1 MRLRSEQVVLKP
13 GLSRNAE
20 QLIKMSQEEVPI
32 TVTDVEDAVSR
43 LRALLVAFDYL
54 GVLAFSPFVSAGT
67 PQVRGGSIEYLKLME
82 QKRNKTPG
90 LAFVVMSD
98 RLIRE
103 KVYELTTER
112 KTAFPSF
119 SFAMENVSN
128 NLEPLWAEGSAEC
141 LNCARSSVSSSHTES
156 RDKTAVPDINAEN
169 RELIIRNRQL
179 ENEIKNLR
187 TAGKQQRSKEGNLK
201 ERHTLSRREDRSRT
215 PVGRQSP
222 LRKQI
227 PAAEWRAIGAVKPQ
241 AGVSK
246 DCRFWNSSS
255 GCSDES
261 CRLKHACCLCVGDHR
276 YIDKHFKENH

>member
-1 MRLRSEQVVLKP
+1 MWRTLSP
-13 GLSRNAE
+13 GFR
-20 QLIKMSQEEVPI
+20 
-32 TVTDVEDAVSR
+32 
-43 LRALLVAFDYL
+43 LLVAFDYL

-103 KVYELTTER
+103 KVYELMTER

-119 SFAMENVSN
+119 SLALENVLN
-128 NLEPLWAEGSAEC
+128 NSEPLWAEARAEC
-141 LNCARSSVSSSHTES
+141 LNCSMSSVSSSHTES
-156 RDKTAVPDINAEN
+156 RDKTAAVPDINAEN
-169 RELIIRNRQL
+169 RKLIIRNRQL

-187 TAGKQQRSKEGNLK
+187 TAGMQQRSKKGNPK
-201 ERHTLSRREDRSRT
+201 ERHTFSRREDRSRT

-246 DCRFWNSSS
+246 GCRFWNSSS
-255 GCSDES
+255 GCSNES
-261 CRLKHACCLCVGDHR
+261 CRFKHACCLCGGDHR